1 MGQLLRGKEEA
12 AMERTGDALM
22 VWEDASLEKGI
33 QERCDSPCCLVT
45 DIPRS
50 ALKLPVSP

>member
-1 MGQLLRGKEEA
+1 MGQLLRGKDKEG
-12 AMERTGDALM
+12 MERTGDALM

-33 QERCDSPCCLVT
+33 QERCGLPCCLVT